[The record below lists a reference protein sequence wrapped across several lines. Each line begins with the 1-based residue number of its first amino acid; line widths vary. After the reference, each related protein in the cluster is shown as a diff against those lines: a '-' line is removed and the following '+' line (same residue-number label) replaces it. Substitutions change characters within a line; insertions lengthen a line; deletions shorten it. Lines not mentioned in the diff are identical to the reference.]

1 MWEVLKDKYD
11 KLAADGNADVSTL
24 MRYEA
29 AYRRV
34 ATAGW
39 DGTTDY
45 NLTIGYK
52 DGYLYDLDTS
62 YGYGPGQTAWQDR
75 VRNWYEGVQKE
86 YFREREEELKREEN
100 IPSKFEMAVKET
112 EDYMRE
118 TFGERSVFGSQ
129 RAEVQL
135 GSKLPV
141 FLEVL
146 ERLKKEG
153 MIVPL
158 TNRILNLREESRKFQ
173 GFDFKA

>member
-1 MWEVLKDKYD
+1 
-11 KLAADGNADVSTL
+11 
-24 MRYEA
+24 
-29 AYRRV
+29 
-34 ATAGW
+34 
-39 DGTTDY
+39 
-45 NLTIGYK
+45 
-52 DGYLYDLDTS
+52 
-62 YGYGPGQTAWQDR
+62 
-75 VRNWYEGVQKE
+75 
-86 YFREREEELKREEN
+86 
-100 IPSKFEMAVKET
+100 MAVKET